1 MRSIGEIDNEDQAK
15 RFGDYLLVSG
25 IPCDIEDEEDGTW
38 SIWVHDDDQIEKAEA
53 ELSQF
58 NQEPEDPRYK
68 KAKTK
73 AENIRLEEAKADE
86 LAAKRQIDVRT
97 QVFGQETG
105 ATPYLTYFMIG
116 LCVLAAFFT
125 KVGTAPEANAQW
137 TITEYVMDGS
147 MIRWLPGLPEI
158 RSGHL
163 WRVITPIFLHFGF
176 MHIIFNLYWLHYLGG
191 GLEGRLGMFK
201 FALFILFTAALS
213 NIGQYIVEG
222 SPSFG
227 GMSGVNYAL
236 FGYIWIRG
244 DRDPSFGI
252 QLDRSTITLLLIW
265 FAICFTGLVGNI
277 ANTAHTVGL
286 VAGAAWGW
294 FAAHQNR

>member
-15 RFGDYLLVSG
+15 RFGDYLLASG

-58 NQEPEDPRYK
+58 NQEPEDSRYK
-68 KAKTK
+68 EAKTK

>member
-1 MRSIGEIDNEDQAK
+1 MRSIGEIDNEDRAK

-25 IPCDIEDEEDGTW
+25 ILCDIEDEEDGTW

-53 ELSQF
+53 ELQRF
-58 NQEPEDPRYK
+58 NQEPEDSRYK
-68 KAKTK
+68 EAKTK

-137 TITEYVMDGS
+137 TITEYVTDGS

-158 RSGHL
+158 KSGHL

-176 MHIIFNLYWLHYLGG
+176 MHIIFNLYWLYYLGG

-277 ANTAHTVGL
+277 ANTAHTAGL

-294 FAAHQNR
+294 LAAHQNR

>member
-1 MRSIGEIDNEDQAK
+1 MRPIGEIDNEEQAQ
-15 RFGDYLLVSG
+15 RFGDYLLASG
-25 IPCDIEDEEDGTW
+25 IPCDIEEEEEGTW
-38 SIWVHDDDQIEKAEA
+38 SIWVHDDDQIEQAESELAHFNHKPEDSRYKEAKAKAE
-53 ELSQF
+53 
-58 NQEPEDPRYK
+58 K
-68 KAKTK
+68 
-73 AENIRLEEAKADE
+73 IRHEEAKADKV
-86 LAAKRQIDVRT
+86 AAKRQVDVRT
-97 QVFGQETG
+97 QVFGQE
-105 ATPYLTYFMIG
+105 ARVTPYLTFFMIG
-116 LCVLAAFFT
+116 LCVMAAFFT

-137 TITEYVMDGS
+137 TITEYVKDGS

-158 RSGHL
+158 KSGHL

-176 MHIIFNLYWLHYLGG
+176 MHVIFNLYWLHYLGG
-191 GLEGRLGMFK
+191 GLEGSLGLFK

-286 VAGAAWGW
+286 IAGAAWGW
-294 FAAHQNR
+294 LAAHQNR

>member
-1 MRSIGEIDNEDQAK
+1 MRSIGEIDNEEQAQ
-15 RFGDYLLVSG
+15 RFGDYLLASG
-25 IPCDIEDEEDGTW
+25 IPCDIEEEEEGTW
-38 SIWVHDDDQIEKAEA
+38 SIWVHDDDQIERAES
-53 ELSQF
+53 ELAHF
-58 NQEPEDPRYK
+58 NHKPEDSRYK
-68 KAKTK
+68 EAKTK

-137 TITEYVMDGS
+137 TITEYVTDGS

-158 RSGHL
+158 KSGHL

-191 GLEGRLGMFK
+191 GLEGRLGMIK

>member
-1 MRSIGEIDNEDQAK
+1 
-15 RFGDYLLVSG
+15 
-25 IPCDIEDEEDGTW
+25 
-38 SIWVHDDDQIEKAEA
+38 VHDDDQIEKAEA

-137 TITEYVMDGS
+137 TITEYVTDGS

-158 RSGHL
+158 KSGHL

>member
-58 NQEPEDPRYK
+58 NQEPEDSRYK
-68 KAKTK
+68 EAKTK
-73 AENIRLEEAKADE
+73 AEKIRLEEAKADE

-97 QVFGQETG
+97 QVFGQEAG

>member
-38 SIWVHDDDQIEKAEA
+38 SIWLHDDDQIEKAEA

-68 KAKTK
+68 KAKT
-73 AENIRLEEAKADE
+73 KADE

-137 TITEYVMDGS
+137 TITEYVKDGS

-158 RSGHL
+158 KSGHL

-294 FAAHQNR
+294 LAAHQNR

>member
-1 MRSIGEIDNEDQAK
+1 MRSIGEIDNEDKAK

-25 IPCDIEDEEDGTW
+25 IPCDIDDEEDGTW

-53 ELSQF
+53 ELQRF
-58 NQEPEDPRYK
+58 NQEPEDSRYK
-68 KAKTK
+68 EAKTK

-105 ATPYLTYFMIG
+105 ETPYLTYFMIG
-116 LCVLAAFFT
+116 LWVLAAFFT

-137 TITEYVMDGS
+137 TITEYVKDGS

-158 RSGHL
+158 KSGHL

-176 MHIIFNLYWLHYLGG
+176 MHIIFNLYWLYYLGA

-213 NIGQYIVEG
+213 NIGQYIVED

-294 FAAHQNR
+294 LAAHQNR